1 MPGDPAF
8 PADLCHAPGLM
19 ADPVGRA
26 EAEPVTAPSYRAL
39 LAVPSLGRV
48 LFSMQI
54 ARIAQS
60 MISIVMIL
68 FALQRYNDPSLAG
81 LVAFASIFPGLLIS
95 PIAGALLDRHG
106 RVRLIILDYIVVT
119 ATLALVATLSL
130 TDHLPPWLLV
140 AIVTV
145 TAVTG
150 PLSSSGLRSL
160 FPLMVPKPLW
170 ERVNAVDSN
179 GWVVATVVG
188 APMGAVVAK
197 LFGFE
202 VAMAGIAAAYAAAA
216 AVMIGAPDPRTDVHS
231 TGNLMR
237 DAWLGL
243 VYTWNNRTLRGLAVS
258 LSVLNL
264 SSGVVQIVVPVLI
277 LKHLAL
283 GDEVV
288 GYMFGLSGLFG
299 IVSAFVSG
307 RIKTAG
313 QERQMILLPTLGFAF
328 TMGILLWPG
337 SLLPIAISMAV
348 AGLLTGPMDIA
359 LFTLRQRRTDPAW
372 MGRAFTISMNLNF
385 SGYPIGAAITGV
397 MVSIWPIEYAILFGL
412 VTNLAAV
419 ALGYALIPRGDEAA
433 AVKVPAQSTEAAK

>member
-1 MPGDPAF
+1 
-8 PADLCHAPGLM
+8 
-19 ADPVGRA
+19 
-26 EAEPVTAPSYRAL
+26 
-39 LAVPSLGRV
+39 
-48 LFSMQI
+48 MQI

-68 FALQRYNDPSLAG
+68 FALERYNDPSLAG

-119 ATLALVATLSL
+119 ATLGLIAALSL
-130 TDHLPPWLLV
+130 LDRLPAPLLV

-179 GWVVATVVG
+179 GWVVATVIG

-197 LFGFE
+197 LLGFE
-202 VAMAGIAAAYAAAA
+202 VAMIGIAVAYASSAV
-216 AVMIGAPDPRTDVHS
+216 VMIGAPDPRTDVAS

-243 VYTWNNRTLRGLAVS
+243 VYTWNNRTLRGLAIS

-277 LKHLAL
+277 LKRLGM

-299 IVSAFVSG
+299 IVSAFISG
-307 RIKTAG
+307 RVKTEG
-313 QERQMILLPTLGFAF
+313 RERRMILIPCVGFGFATAF
-328 TMGILLWPG
+328 LLWPG
-337 SLLPIAISMAV
+337 SLLPIALSMAL
-348 AGLLTGPMDIA
+348 AGLLNGPLDIA
-359 LFTLRQRRTDPAW
+359 MFTMRQRRTDPAW

-385 SGYPIGAAITGV
+385 SGFPIGAAITGV
-397 MVSIWPIEYAILFGL
+397 MVSIWPIEFALIFGL

-419 ALGYALIPRGDEAA
+419 VLGYLLIPRGDEAA
-433 AVKVPAQSTEAAK
+433 ERAPAATAVV